1 MSKLHQVHA
10 KKEVILSAG
19 AIGTPQ
25 ILQLSGIGD
34 PTVLRRLGIPVS
46 VDNPHVGQNMQ
57 DHPLLPNIFTA
68 VGDTSFDHILRN
80 ATEMA
85 SAIGEWAQNRTGMI
99 SNNVVNNIGF
109 ARLNST
115 VLKKISDPAAGPRT
129 PHYEMIFAV
138 CYLLRKHQL
147 VLISRTELLV
157 RPSHTDPFQRQ
168 LFYHSYCSGYS
179 YLS

>member
-1 MSKLHQVHA
+1 MPFIVGRLHQVHA

-34 PTVLRRLGIPVS
+34 PTVLRQLGIPVS
-46 VDNPHVGQNMQ
+46 INSPHVGQNLQ

-80 ATEMA
+80 ATEMT
-85 SAIGEWAQNRTGMI
+85 SSINEWAQNRTGMI

-115 VLKKISDPAAGPRT
+115 IFKELSDPAAGINT

-138 CYLLRKHQL
+138 CYLLRRH
-147 VLISRTELLV
+147 
-157 RPSHTDPFQRQ
+157 
-168 LFYHSYCSGYS
+168 
-179 YLS
+179 